1 MRWMGISLFTILAV
15 STCLAQQLKELPLPN
30 PSFEE
35 GLQGW
40 SLSKAAN
47 ASSDTAV
54 NHTGAAS
61 LKLAADDQLHPY
73 VAVSVKNLQGGATYA
88 LRAWA
93 RGVKGGNTQV
103 ALKIEYYNAQGENTK
118 GQYSQSVTLNSD
130 EWQQISVEPTADP
143 DTVRASLLLRLMSP
157 GEAWFD
163 DVTFAMTKEPAAVTL
178 DPLRTALTANGAVSV
193 SANVRLREPWD
204 KQQPQAAVIGENGE
218 VVPGASA
225 YAEAGADGLVE
236 VTTKLPAL
244 TAGDYTLKLT
254 FGSGSGSMK
263 IFAYQLRKPANLTS
277 TGTLLANGKPFFPI
291 GIYHVGMSEYQ
302 TLAENGFN
310 TVQSGNPPAVEEFR
324 KMADEALRTGIM
336 LDVPFYGGGGKVA
349 ANLPDTLLKIATFKD
364 HPAVLNWK
372 IIDEPDIRP
381 DIIDE
386 VANAYRKMKAAD
398 ATHPI
403 LLTIASPPS
412 FPYWVNFCD
421 MLQVDPYPLPR
432 NPLTQV
438 SDTVKAA
445 KNALRQ
451 WQHLTA
457 VLQCGWI
464 MDKDKPANQPTYDQA
479 LSMVYLSLINGAK
492 GIFWYSMHD
501 PGWDLS
507 KTPLW
512 ARMKELNTE
521 TARLGNVVITGTPL
535 DAVIVDNKDVQ
546 AAAWQ
551 LDGQTQVLV
560 TNPTDK
566 PQTATLKLPR
576 EVTICKCLHGE
587 GDTEVVGQAVKVA
600 LPPYG
605 SSTLAAQ

>member
-1 MRWMGISLFTILAV
+1 MRSLLMSLVATLLVSAAIAQPAKEITLA
-15 STCLAQQLKELPLPN
+15 N
-30 PSFEE
+30 PGFEQ

-40 SLSKAAN
+40 SLLKPGNFTA
-47 ASSDTAV
+47 DTIS
-54 NHTGAAS
+54 HTGAGS
-61 LKLAADDQLHPY
+61 LKVSADDQSHPY
-73 VAVSVKNLQGGATYA
+73 AAQGVKELQGGATYA

-93 RGVKGGNTQV
+93 RGVKGGKAQV
-103 ALKIEYYNAQGENTK
+103 ALKIEYYNAQGENTH
-118 GQYSQSVTLNSD
+118 GMYSNSVTLNTED
-130 EWQQISVEPTADP
+130 WQQITLEPVADP
-143 DTVRASLLLRLMSP
+143 DTVRASVLLRLMSP

-163 DVTFAMTKEPAAVTL
+163 DVTFTMTKEPAAVTFN
-178 DPLRTALTANGAVSV
+178 PLRTAVEAGKPATV
-193 SANVRLREPWD
+193 SAQVRLRKPWD
-204 KQQPQAAVIGENGE
+204 NQQPQAQVLNKAGE

-225 YAEAGADGLVE
+225 KVEAKPDGLLT
-236 VTTKLPAL
+236 VTAQLPAL
-244 TAGDYTLKLT
+244 TAGDYSLKLA
-254 FGSGSGSMK
+254 FGAESGTTK
-263 IFAYQLRKPANLTS
+263 IFVYDQRKPSNLTD
-277 TGTLLANGKPFFPI
+277 TGTLLVGGKPFIQI
-291 GIYHVGMSEYQ
+291 GVYHVGVSEYQ
-302 TLAENGFN
+302 MLADNGFN
-310 TVQSGNPPAVEEFR
+310 TVQGGNPPAAEDFR
-324 KMADEALRTGIM
+324 KLLDEGLRTGIM
-336 LDVPFYGGGGKVA
+336 IDVPFYSGGKVA
-349 ANLPDTLLKIATFKD
+349 ANLPDTLAKVQGFKD

-386 VANAYRKMKAAD
+386 VADVYRKIRAIDPA
-398 ATHPI
+398 HPV

-445 KNALRQ
+445 KSVLRP
-451 WQHLTA
+451 WQNLTA

-512 ARMKELNTE
+512 ARMKELNIE
-521 TARLGNVVITGTPL
+521 TARMGRLVTVGEPL
-535 DAVIVDNKDVQ
+535 PAVTLDNKDMQ

-551 LDGQTQVLV
+551 IEGVTQVLV

-566 PQTATLKLPR
+566 PQTATLKLTR
-576 EVTICKCLHGE
+576 EVAKCKCLQGSAE
-587 GDTEVVGQAVKVA
+587 TKVVNKAVQVS
-600 LPPYG
+600 LPAYG
-605 SSTLAAQ
+605 SSTLVVE